1 VASGEQQ
8 RSIAVGKKEVTAVSF
23 LPPGDEVA
31 AATGEPA
38 VRLYNAASGATVRTF
53 EAPGDF
59 VQALAL
65 AKPYLA
71 AGTQDDLAEFGNVIL
86 RRSVPTEEAVQAQIT
101 APYEDVAVGVKVT
114 NQSSKAVKVKF
125 VHEKLHAEGVVAP
138 NSMVVVPAVAT
149 GTEDSLVSVKVGKLA
164 ARKFK
169 ISGNE
174 VRKLY
179 ERSGFSPDETYLVID
194 VRVNK
199 YGVVELR
206 RLYLRKQNPA

>member
-1 VASGEQQ
+1 MMVPKWMIGACVA
-8 RSIAVGKKEVTAVSF
+8 
-23 LPPGDEVA
+23 VA
-31 AATGEPA
+31 AM
-38 VRLYNAASGATVRTF
+38 V
-53 EAPGDF
+53 
-59 VQALAL
+59 
-65 AKPYLA
+65 
-71 AGTQDDLAEFGNVIL
+71 AG
-86 RRSVPTEEAVQAQIT
+86 EAVQAQIT
-101 APYEDVAVGVKVT
+101 APYEDVEAVGVKVT
-114 NQSSKAVKVKF
+114 NQSSKAVKVTF
-125 VHEKLHAEGVVAP
+125 DHETLHAEGVVAP
-138 NSMVVVPAVAT
+138 NSVVVVPAVAT

-206 RLYLRKQNPA
+206 RLYLSKRIPA

>member
-1 VASGEQQ
+1 MMVPKWMIGACVA
-8 RSIAVGKKEVTAVSF
+8 
-23 LPPGDEVA
+23 VA
-31 AATGEPA
+31 AM
-38 VRLYNAASGATVRTF
+38 V
-53 EAPGDF
+53 
-59 VQALAL
+59 
-65 AKPYLA
+65 
-71 AGTQDDLAEFGNVIL
+71 AG
-86 RRSVPTEEAVQAQIT
+86 EAVQAQ
-101 APYEDVAVGVKVT
+101 YGDVEAVGVKVT
-114 NQSSKAVKVKF
+114 NQSSKAVKVTF
-125 VHEKLHAEGVVAP
+125 DHETLHAEGVVAP
-138 NSMVVVPAVAT
+138 NSVGVVPAVAT

-206 RLYLRKQNPA
+206 RLYLRKRIPA

>member
-1 VASGEQQ
+1 MMVPKWMIGACVA
-8 RSIAVGKKEVTAVSF
+8 
-23 LPPGDEVA
+23 VA
-31 AATGEPA
+31 AM
-38 VRLYNAASGATVRTF
+38 V
-53 EAPGDF
+53 
-59 VQALAL
+59 
-65 AKPYLA
+65 
-71 AGTQDDLAEFGNVIL
+71 AG
-86 RRSVPTEEAVQAQIT
+86 EAVQAQ
-101 APYEDVAVGVKVT
+101 YGDVEAVGVKVT
-114 NQSSKAVKVKF
+114 NQSSKAVKVTF
-125 VHEKLHAEGVVAP
+125 DHETLHAEGVVAP
-138 NSMVVVPAVAT
+138 NSVGVVPAVAT

-179 ERSGFSPDETYLVID
+179 ERSGFTPDETYLVID

>member
-1 VASGEQQ
+1 MMVPKWMIGTCVA
-8 RSIAVGKKEVTAVSF
+8 
-23 LPPGDEVA
+23 VA
-31 AATGEPA
+31 AM
-38 VRLYNAASGATVRTF
+38 V
-53 EAPGDF
+53 
-59 VQALAL
+59 
-65 AKPYLA
+65 
-71 AGTQDDLAEFGNVIL
+71 AG
-86 RRSVPTEEAVQAQIT
+86 EAVQAQIT

-114 NQSSKAVKVKF
+114 NQSSKAVKVTF
-125 VHEKLHAEGVVAP
+125 DHETLHAEGVVAP
-138 NSMVVVPAVAT
+138 NSVGVVPAVAT

-206 RLYLRKQNPA
+206 RLYLSKRIPA

>member
-1 VASGEQQ
+1 MMVPKWMIGACVA
-8 RSIAVGKKEVTAVSF
+8 
-23 LPPGDEVA
+23 VA
-31 AATGEPA
+31 AM
-38 VRLYNAASGATVRTF
+38 V
-53 EAPGDF
+53 
-59 VQALAL
+59 
-65 AKPYLA
+65 
-71 AGTQDDLAEFGNVIL
+71 AG
-86 RRSVPTEEAVQAQIT
+86 EAVQAQ
-101 APYEDVAVGVKVT
+101 YGDVEAVGVKVT
-114 NQSSKAVKVKF
+114 NQSSKAVKVTF
-125 VHEKLHAEGVVAP
+125 VHEKLHAEGVVPP
-138 NSMVVVPAVAT
+138 NSVVVVPAALT

-206 RLYLRKQNPA
+206 RLYLRKRIPA

>member
-1 VASGEQQ
+1 MMVPKWMIGACVA
-8 RSIAVGKKEVTAVSF
+8 
-23 LPPGDEVA
+23 VA
-31 AATGEPA
+31 AM
-38 VRLYNAASGATVRTF
+38 V
-53 EAPGDF
+53 
-59 VQALAL
+59 
-65 AKPYLA
+65 
-71 AGTQDDLAEFGNVIL
+71 AG
-86 RRSVPTEEAVQAQIT
+86 EAVQAQ
-101 APYEDVAVGVKVT
+101 YGDVAVGVKVT
-114 NQSSKAVKVKF
+114 NQSSKAVKVTF
-125 VHEKLHAEGVVAP
+125 DHETLHAEGVVAP
-138 NSMVVVPAVAT
+138 NSVVVVPAVAT

-206 RLYLRKQNPA
+206 RLYLRKRIPA

>member
-1 VASGEQQ
+1 MMVPKWM
-8 RSIAVGKKEVTAVSF
+8 I
-23 LPPGDEVA
+23 
-31 AATGEPA
+31 
-38 VRLYNAASGATVRTF
+38 GACI
-53 EAPGDF
+53 
-59 VQALAL
+59 ALA
-65 AKPYLA
+65 AVV
-71 AGTQDDLAEFGNVIL
+71 AG
-86 RRSVPTEEAVQAQIT
+86 EAVQAQYGDEE
-101 APYEDVAVGVKVT
+101 AAVGVQVT

-125 VHEKLHAEGVVAP
+125 VHEKLQAEGVVAP
-138 NSMVVVPAVAT
+138 NSVGVVSAVFT
-149 GTEDSLVSVKVGKLA
+149 GTEDSFVSVKVGKLP

-179 ERSGFSPDETYLVID
+179 ERSGFTPDETYLVID

>member
-1 VASGEQQ
+1 MMVPKWMIGACVA
-8 RSIAVGKKEVTAVSF
+8 
-23 LPPGDEVA
+23 VA
-31 AATGEPA
+31 AM
-38 VRLYNAASGATVRTF
+38 V
-53 EAPGDF
+53 
-59 VQALAL
+59 
-65 AKPYLA
+65 
-71 AGTQDDLAEFGNVIL
+71 AG
-86 RRSVPTEEAVQAQIT
+86 EAVQAQ
-101 APYEDVAVGVKVT
+101 YGDVEAVGVKVT
-114 NQSSKAVKVKF
+114 NQSSKAVKVTF
-125 VHEKLHAEGVVAP
+125 DHETLHAEGVVAP
-138 NSMVVVPAVAT
+138 NSVGVVPAVAT

-206 RLYLRKQNPA
+206 RLYLSKRIPA